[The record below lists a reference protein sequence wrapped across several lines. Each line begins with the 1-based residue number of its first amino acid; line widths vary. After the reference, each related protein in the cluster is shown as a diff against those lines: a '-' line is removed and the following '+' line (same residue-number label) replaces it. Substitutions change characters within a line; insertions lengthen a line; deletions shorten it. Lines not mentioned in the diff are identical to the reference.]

1 MIKEYEII
9 EEVGYQYV
17 IYNDNMILI
26 HPNYYSKDIKHI
38 AIELTR
44 GGKIILAV
52 RK

>member
-1 MIKEYEII
+1 MKEYGIV
-9 EEVGYQYV
+9 EEVGYQYIV
-17 IYNDNMILI
+17 YNNEKVLI
-26 HPNYYSKDIKHI
+26 RPNFYSKDIKHI